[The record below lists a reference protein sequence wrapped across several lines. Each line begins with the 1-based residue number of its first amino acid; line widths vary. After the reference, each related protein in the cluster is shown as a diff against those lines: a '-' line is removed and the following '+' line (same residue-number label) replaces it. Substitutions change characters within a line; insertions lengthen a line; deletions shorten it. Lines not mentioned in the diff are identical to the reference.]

1 MSVNKATLLG
11 NVGQDPEVKTLE
23 NGRKVA
29 TLTLATTERGY
40 TLQNGTTVPERT
52 EWHSLV
58 LWQGLAEVAEKYVRK
73 GMQLYVEGKITTRSW
88 EKDGIRFYK
97 TEIQVSDMQMLG
109 KKPEAQ
115 QQTAAAPQH
124 YKPDQSPASFGEP
137 QRVPMQQPNNMF
149 EPQVENGG
157 FPF

>member
-1 MSVNKATLLG
+1 MSVNKAILLG
-11 NVGQDPEVKTLE
+11 NACGDLEVKTLE

-29 TLTLATTERGY
+29 TFSLATNERGY
-40 TLQNGTTVPERT
+40 TLANGTQVPERS
-52 EWHSLV
+52 EFHSLV

-115 QQTAAAPQH
+115 QQPASAPQGNMNTQGNAGF
-124 YKPDQSPASFGEP
+124 PPAVFGEP
-137 QRVPMQQPNNMF
+137 IRVPMNERIDEQS
-149 EPQVENGG
+149 GL
-157 FPF
+157 PF

>member
-1 MSVNKATLLG
+1 MSVNRATLLG

-40 TLQNGTTVPERT
+40 TLQNGTSVPERT

-97 TEIQVSDMQMLG
+97 TEIQVIDIQMLG
-109 KKPEAQ
+109 KKAEAQ
-115 QQTAAAPQH
+115 QQPAAAPQQ

-137 QRVPMQQPNNMF
+137 QRVPMQQPGNMF